1 MVRSMILLRLGDE
14 GNKGTRRRARAGRTR
29 DVRRV
34 GYGNHHGQ
42 DSHSIRTSPQKT
54 QIPEYAAARLPVK
67 IGMDLSGFRGAS
79 LADGSHASHG
89 EERAIPGQYTGSG
102 AVEDSGTRWT
112 EEGDFVTGLV
122 TLHLWNRPL
131 PTSAPLNFRIYRVDP
146 PFPLP
151 LPVLFHVNFYMGRN
165 TYEAL
170 STFIQSQK
178 SLLAQTQRDIE
189 LLKKLRAEVIDGP
202 EFAVD
207 NLGEKLNDGF
217 LCLHKPSAIAAEVH
231 QDIDWSLFKAH
242 DPSSMRMLATN
253 LRTTQQERN
262 QPSTKQRSPLS
273 HLQQFVKDA
282 RRTILD
288 PILSTFVLSDDS
300 SDEEELSP
308 EELKKQRERQKI
320 RELRMRRIGE
330 GGLTLPHGGSGVYIR
345 KDLEDESGEVNI
357 SLDDE
362 RNATAA
368 AASSAPP
375 SVPVD
380 SSITPPLPE
389 ASTSTVALSGP
400 SKPSRSRRPG
410 TKSRP
415 QEASVPPTKA
425 KSNGRPAQS
434 KPKRSLESDEEA
446 EAQPAKRAKEKET
459 GKPRPE
465 TYKQAWSVSEQ
476 HLLERLL
483 EEIPAGEK
491 NRWAKIS
498 KAMNGRRTPRQVA
511 SRVQKYFEKLK
522 RFGVEIGGSQA
533 KMEEDPP

>member
-1 MVRSMILLRLGDE
+1 
-14 GNKGTRRRARAGRTR
+14 
-29 DVRRV
+29 
-34 GYGNHHGQ
+34 
-42 DSHSIRTSPQKT
+42 
-54 QIPEYAAARLPVK
+54 
-67 IGMDLSGFRGAS
+67 
-79 LADGSHASHG
+79 
-89 EERAIPGQYTGSG
+89 
-102 AVEDSGTRWT
+102 
-112 EEGDFVTGLV
+112 
-122 TLHLWNRPL
+122 
-131 PTSAPLNFRIYRVDP
+131 
-146 PFPLP
+146 
-151 LPVLFHVNFYMGRN
+151 MGRN

-178 SLLAQTQRDIE
+178 SLLAQTQRDID
-189 LLKKLRAEVIDGP
+189 LLKKLRAEVIDGS
-202 EFAVD
+202 EFAVE

-217 LCLHKPSAIAAEVH
+217 LCLHKPSAIAAEIH
-231 QDIDWSLFKAH
+231 QDIDWTLFKAH
-242 DPSSMRMLATN
+242 DPSSMRTLATS
-253 LRTTQQERN
+253 LRTTHQERN
-262 QPSTKQRSPLS
+262 QPSAKQRSPLS
-273 HLQQFVKDA
+273 PLQQFVKDA

-330 GGLTLPHGGSGVYIR
+330 GGLTLPRGGSGVYIR

-362 RNATAA
+362 RNAPATPM
-368 AASSAPP
+368 ASSAPP

-380 SSITPPLPE
+380 SSIIPPSSE
-389 ASTSTVALSGP
+389 ASTSTAPLPGP
-400 SKPSRSRRPG
+400 SKPSRSRRPAA
-410 TKSRP
+410 KPRA
-415 QEASVPPTKA
+415 QEASATPTKA
-425 KSNGRPAQS
+425 KSGGRAAPS

-446 EAQPAKRAKEKET
+446 EAQPAKRAKET

-522 RFGVEIGGSQA
+522 RFGVEIGGSTA
-533 KMEEDPP
+533 KTEEDPP